1 MVTLAASELN
11 KRATHFLMTSGIVP
25 RPIAWVGT
33 RDLDGRRNLAPF
45 SYYMGVSAS
54 PPRVAFSVSRGRK
67 GVLKDTARNI
77 LTHRA
82 FSVSLVSRP
91 LVEAM
96 AKTAQAVEADVD
108 EFEFA
113 DLEALECTEIDAPRV
128 AASPFAMECIVDQAL
143 DLETTHLFVGRVL
156 RFHMHDQA
164 WVDGQLSLDQI
175 AAVGRLGV
183 NADGTGQYLPIELAR
198 VFSL

>member
-1 MVTLAASELN
+1 MVTLAASELD

-54 PPRVAFSVSRGRK
+54 PPRIAFSVSRGRK
-67 GVLKDTARNI
+67 GTLKDTARNV
-77 LTHRA
+77 LAHRA

-96 AKTAQAVEADVD
+96 VRTAQSVEADVD

-113 DLEALECTEIDAPRV
+113 ELEALECTEIDAPRV
-128 AASPFAMECIVDQAL
+128 AASPFSMECVVDEAF
-143 DLETTHLFVGRVL
+143 DLESTHLIVGRVL

-183 NADGTGQYLPIELAR
+183 NAGGTGQYVSVDLAR